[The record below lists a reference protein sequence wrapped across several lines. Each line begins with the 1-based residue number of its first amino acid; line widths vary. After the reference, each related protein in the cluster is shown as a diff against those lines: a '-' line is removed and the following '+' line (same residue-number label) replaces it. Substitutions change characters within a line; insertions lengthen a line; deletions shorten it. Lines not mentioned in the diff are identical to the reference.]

1 MERFSLREHVL
12 LGSSSSSPRRSSLSS
27 PKLQS
32 RNSDVDFNDVFGG
45 PPRRS
50 SMHEWRNSNNS
61 LSDTINSNSSG
72 GDDEDDD
79 ENIPSRNPWSGLSS
93 EKPVFGEESITRRNS
108 PSKDFFDDIFKG
120 DGLTTLTP
128 TRLSR
133 DHLHS
138 NPASRV
144 LSPARSMHT
153 PPPQSDSFGGSSLP
167 VLLSLP
173 PKLTKG
179 VDQAFSSSSHSP
191 FKSKE
196 SSSAGF
202 GSLSSPSFS
211 RASTPVVQGQEELR
225 NDVQHS
231 YTRASSSRDFYDDGL
246 SKAVKSETHSEVT
259 TNSNGQFHFSIY
271 RWPTKGVP
279 LVMHLRGGINIV
291 TKGKGKAEG
300 IESELSTSVVQEID
314 ISSKNQSNGLNT
326 ILKDTIGA
334 SKVVEEVAHL
344 KPESVPVVTSLP
356 YGGGNY
362 VKSESAL
369 SDAPLGGANKQGN
382 DKMVKKDGVNEGSA
396 KRVDIS
402 AVNVD
407 ENKKA
412 KTSTGKKNFN
422 FSEASL
428 QNSPARSETKNV
440 KNKVKGKVK
449 DFVKIFNQD
458 VPVTHVPSFETVILS
473 QRTGTEDVGAAGK
486 TDDQEN
492 VVETKA
498 GNNEKVVSQKS
509 NKISADTSSKD
520 QVVEQS
526 AEKPRVTEDRTSY
539 KPYVASSERN
549 DTSTSCSDTIPVVV
563 EPVVTNM
570 EESHY
575 EDLQGNCLVE
585 VLPPEPNKQSEADQL
600 NEEIKASDAKIRK
613 WSNGKQGNIRS
624 LLSTLQYVLWPG
636 SGWKPVPLMDIIEQ
650 NSVRKAYQKAL
661 LCLHPDKL
669 QQRGAL
675 PHQKYTAEKV
685 FDILQEAW
693 TQNNSVG
700 AF

>member
-12 LGSSSSSPRRSSLSS
+12 LGSSSSPRRSSLSS
-27 PKLQS
+27 TKLQS

-72 GDDEDDD
+72 GDDEDDG
-79 ENIPSRNPWSGLSS
+79 NIPSRNPWSGLSS
-93 EKPVFGEESITRRNS
+93 EKPVFGEETITRRNS
-108 PSKDFFDDIFKG
+108 PSKDFYDDIFKG
-120 DGLTTLTP
+120 DGLTTSTP
-128 TRLSR
+128 TRLSW

-173 PKLTKG
+173 PKLAKG
-179 VDQAFSSSSHSP
+179 VDQAFSSPSHSP

-196 SSSAGF
+196 SSSAAF
-202 GSLSSPSFS
+202 GSSSSPSVS
-211 RASTPVVQGQEELR
+211 RASTPVAQGQEELR

-231 YTRASSSRDFYDDGL
+231 YTRASSSRDFYDEGL
-246 SKAVKSETHSEVT
+246 SKAVKSETNSEVT
-259 TNSNGQFHFSIY
+259 SNSNGQFHFSIY
-271 RWPTKGVP
+271 KWPTKGVP

-291 TKGKGKAEG
+291 SKGKGKAEG
-300 IESELSTSVVQEID
+300 IESELPKPVVQEIS
-314 ISSKNQSNGLNT
+314 ISSKNQSCGLNT
-326 ILKDTIGA
+326 ITKDT
-334 SKVVEEVAHL
+334 KVVEEVARR
-344 KPESVPVVTSLP
+344 KPV
-356 YGGGNY
+356 
-362 VKSESAL
+362 
-369 SDAPLGGANKQGN
+369 
-382 DKMVKKDGVNEGSA
+382 
-396 KRVDIS
+396 
-402 AVNVD
+402 
-407 ENKKA
+407 
-412 KTSTGKKNFN
+412 
-422 FSEASL
+422 SEA
-428 QNSPARSETKNV
+428 ETKNV
-440 KNKVKGKVK
+440 KNKVKGRVK
-449 DFVKIFNQD
+449 DFVKIFNQE
-458 VPVTHVPSFETVILS
+458 VPVTHVPSVETVIQS
-473 QRTGTEDVGAAGK
+473 QRTGAQDMGECKA
-486 TDDQEN
+486 DDQEN
-492 VVETKA
+492 VVQKKA
-498 GNNEKVVSQKS
+498 GNNEKVPSQRSNEVSV
-509 NKISADTSSKD
+509 DTSSKD
-520 QVVEQS
+520 QVVEQLD
-526 AEKPRVTEDRTSY
+526 KPRVAEDRTSY
-539 KPYVASSERN
+539 KTYVASSERN
-549 DTSTSCSDTIPVVV
+549 DTSTSCPEPIPVVV
-563 EPVVTNM
+563 EAVITNM

-585 VLPPEPNKQSEADQL
+585 VLPPEPDKQSEADQL
-600 NEEIKASDAKIRK
+600 NEEIKASDVKIRK
-613 WSNGKQGNIRS
+613 WSSGKQGNIRS

-700 AF
+700 TL

>member
-12 LGSSSSSPRRSSLSS
+12 LGSSSSPRRSSLSS

-61 LSDTINSNSSG
+61 LSDTVNSNSSG
-72 GDDEDDD
+72 GDEEGD

-93 EKPVFGEESITRRNS
+93 EKPVFGEESISRRNS

-120 DGLTTLTP
+120 DGLATSTP
-128 TRLSR
+128 TRLSC

-144 LSPARSMHT
+144 LSPARSMHI
-153 PPPQSDSFGGSSLP
+153 PPSQSDSVGGSSLP
-167 VLLSLP
+167 ILLSLP

-179 VDQAFSSSSHSP
+179 VDQASGSASHSP

-196 SSSAGF
+196 SSSARFGF
-202 GSLSSPSFS
+202 SSSPSAS
-211 RASTPVVQGQEELR
+211 RASTPTVQGQEELR

-231 YTRASSSRDFYDDGL
+231 YTRASSFRDFCDEGL
-246 SKAVKSETHSEVT
+246 SKAVKSETNSEVAS
-259 TNSNGQFHFSIY
+259 NSNGQFHFSIY
-271 RWPTKGVP
+271 KWPTKGVP

-291 TKGKGKAEG
+291 SKGKGQAEG
-300 IESELSTSVVQEID
+300 IESELSTSAVQEID
-314 ISSKNQSNGLNT
+314 TSSKNQSDGLST
-326 ILKDTIGA
+326 IMKDTTSATKI
-334 SKVVEEVAHL
+334 VEEIAPI
-344 KPESVPVVTSLP
+344 KPESEPTMSSLP
-356 YGGGNY
+356 RVRGKY
-362 VKSESAL
+362 VKSESAV
-369 SDAPLGGANKQGN
+369 SDAPVGGTNRPGN

-402 AVNVD
+402 AVNID

-412 KTSTGKKNFN
+412 KTSTGKKNFKV
-422 FSEASL
+422 SEASL

-449 DFVKIFNQD
+449 DFVNIFNQE
-458 VPVTHVPSFETVILS
+458 VPVKHVPGVETVIPS
-473 QRTGTEDVGAAGK
+473 QR

-498 GNNEKVVSQKS
+498 GNNEKVVSRKS
-509 NKISADTSSKD
+509 NKVSVDTSSKD

-526 AEKPRVTEDRTSY
+526 EKPHVAEDRTSY
-539 KPYVASSERN
+539 KTHVASSETN
-549 DTSTSCSDTIPVVV
+549 DTSTSYSEPVPEVV
-563 EPVVTNM
+563 EAVVTNM
-570 EESHY
+570 DESHF
-575 EDLQGNCLVE
+575 EDLPGLVE
-585 VLPPEPNKQSEADQL
+585 VLPPEPNKQSEADQH

-693 TQNNSVG
+693 TLNNSVG
-700 AF
+700 AL

>member
-1 MERFSLREHVL
+1 MDRFSLREHVL
-12 LGSSSSSPRRSSLSS
+12 LGSSSSPRRSSLSS

-61 LSDTINSNSSG
+61 LSDTIYSNSSG
-72 GDDEDDD
+72 GDDEDD

-93 EKPVFGEESITRRNS
+93 EKPVFGEETITRRNS
-108 PSKDFFDDIFKG
+108 PSKDFYDDIFKG
-120 DGLTTLTP
+120 DGLTTSTP
-128 TRLSR
+128 TRLSW

-153 PPPQSDSFGGSSLP
+153 PPSQSDSIGGSSLP

-173 PKLTKG
+173 PKLTKA
-179 VDQAFSSSSHSP
+179 VDQAFSSPGHSP

-196 SSSAGF
+196 SSSAAF
-202 GSLSSPSFS
+202 GSPSSPSVS
-211 RASTPVVQGQEELR
+211 RASTPVTQGKEELR

-231 YTRASSSRDFYDDGL
+231 YTRASSSQDFYDEGL
-246 SKAVKSETHSEVT
+246 SKAVKSETNSEVT
-259 TNSNGQFHFSIY
+259 SNSNGQFHFSIY
-271 RWPTKGVP
+271 KWPTKGVP

-291 TKGKGKAEG
+291 SKGKGKPEG
-300 IESELSTSVVQEID
+300 TGSELSTSGVREIS
-314 ISSKNQSNGLNT
+314 ISSKNQSGGLNT
-326 ILKDTIGA
+326 IMKET
-334 SKVVEEVAHL
+334 KVVEEVARL
-344 KPESVPVVTSLP
+344 KPEPEPITSSLP
-356 YGGGNY
+356 HVGQKYA
-362 VKSESAL
+362 KSESAASAA
-369 SDAPLGGANKQGN
+369 SDAPAGGANKQGN
-382 DKMVKKDGVNEGSA
+382 DKMVKKGGLNEGSA
-396 KRVDIS
+396 KRVDMS
-402 AVNVD
+402 AVNIN

-412 KTSTGKKNFN
+412 KTSTGKKNIN
-422 FSEASL
+422 LSEASD
-428 QNSPARSETKNV
+428 SPARSETKNV

-449 DFVKIFNQD
+449 DFVKIFNQE
-458 VPVTHVPSFETVILS
+458 VPVTHVPSVETVIQS
-473 QRTGTEDVGAAGK
+473 QRTGAEDMGACE

-492 VVETKA
+492 VVQKKA
-498 GNNEKVVSQKS
+498 GNNEKVPSQKS
-509 NKISADTSSKD
+509 NKVSVDTSSKD
-520 QVVEQS
+520 LVVEQLD
-526 AEKPRVTEDRTSY
+526 KPHVAEDRTSY
-539 KPYVASSERN
+539 KTYVTSSERN
-549 DTSTSCSDTIPVVV
+549 DTSTSCPEPIPVVV
-563 EPVVTNM
+563 EAVVKNM

-585 VLPPEPNKQSEADQL
+585 VLPPEPDKQSEADQL

-613 WSNGKQGNIRS
+613 WSSGKQGNIRS

-700 AF
+700 AL

>member
-12 LGSSSSSPRRSSLSS
+12 LGSSSSPRRSSLSS
-27 PKLQS
+27 TKLQS

-72 GDDEDDD
+72 GDDEDDG
-79 ENIPSRNPWSGLSS
+79 NIPSRNPWSGLSS
-93 EKPVFGEESITRRNS
+93 EKPVFGEETITRRNS
-108 PSKDFFDDIFKG
+108 PSKDFYDDIFKG
-120 DGLTTLTP
+120 DGLTTSTP
-128 TRLSR
+128 TRLSW

-173 PKLTKG
+173 PKLAKG
-179 VDQAFSSSSHSP
+179 VDQAFSSPSHSP

-196 SSSAGF
+196 SSSAAF
-202 GSLSSPSFS
+202 GSSSSPSVS
-211 RASTPVVQGQEELR
+211 RASTPVAQGQEELR

-231 YTRASSSRDFYDDGL
+231 YTRA
-246 SKAVKSETHSEVT
+246 
-259 TNSNGQFHFSIY
+259 
-271 RWPTKGVP
+271 
-279 LVMHLRGGINIV
+279 
-291 TKGKGKAEG
+291 GKAEG
-300 IESELSTSVVQEID
+300 IESELPKPVVQEIS
-314 ISSKNQSNGLNT
+314 ISSKNQSCGLNT
-326 ILKDTIGA
+326 ITKDT
-334 SKVVEEVAHL
+334 KVVEEVARR
-344 KPESVPVVTSLP
+344 KPV
-356 YGGGNY
+356 
-362 VKSESAL
+362 
-369 SDAPLGGANKQGN
+369 
-382 DKMVKKDGVNEGSA
+382 
-396 KRVDIS
+396 
-402 AVNVD
+402 
-407 ENKKA
+407 
-412 KTSTGKKNFN
+412 
-422 FSEASL
+422 SEA
-428 QNSPARSETKNV
+428 ETKNV
-440 KNKVKGKVK
+440 KNKVKGRVK
-449 DFVKIFNQD
+449 DFVKIFNQE
-458 VPVTHVPSFETVILS
+458 VPVTHVPSVETVIQS
-473 QRTGTEDVGAAGK
+473 QRTGAQDMGECKA
-486 TDDQEN
+486 DDQEN
-492 VVETKA
+492 VVQKKA
-498 GNNEKVVSQKS
+498 GNNEKVPSQRSNEVSV
-509 NKISADTSSKD
+509 DTSSKD
-520 QVVEQS
+520 QVVEQLD
-526 AEKPRVTEDRTSY
+526 KPRVAEDRTSY
-539 KPYVASSERN
+539 KTYVASSERN
-549 DTSTSCSDTIPVVV
+549 DTSTSCPEPIPVVV
-563 EPVVTNM
+563 EAVITNM

-585 VLPPEPNKQSEADQL
+585 VLPPEPDKQSEADQL
-600 NEEIKASDAKIRK
+600 NEEIKASDVKIRK
-613 WSNGKQGNIRS
+613 WSSGKQGNIRS

-700 AF
+700 AL

>member
-12 LGSSSSSPRRSSLSS
+12 LGSSSSPRRSSLSS

-61 LSDTINSNSSG
+61 LSDTINSNSSA
-72 GDDEDDD
+72 GDDEDD

-93 EKPVFGEESITRRNS
+93 EKPVFGEETITRRNS
-108 PSKDFFDDIFKG
+108 PSKDFYDDIFKG
-120 DGLTTLTP
+120 DGLTTSTP
-128 TRLSR
+128 TRLSW

-153 PPPQSDSFGGSSLP
+153 PPPQSDSFSGSSLP

-173 PKLTKG
+173 PKLAKG
-179 VDQAFSSSSHSP
+179 VDQAFSSPSHSP

-196 SSSAGF
+196 SSSAAF
-202 GSLSSPSFS
+202 GSSSSPSVS
-211 RASTPVVQGQEELR
+211 RASTPVAQGQEELR

-231 YTRASSSRDFYDDGL
+231 YTRASSSRDFYDEGL
-246 SKAVKSETHSEVT
+246 SKAVKSETNSEVT
-259 TNSNGQFHFSIY
+259 SNSNGQFHFSIY
-271 RWPTKGVP
+271 KWPTKGVP

-291 TKGKGKAEG
+291 SKGKGKAEG
-300 IESELSTSVVQEID
+300 IESELPKPVVQEIS
-314 ISSKNQSNGLNT
+314 ISSKNQSGGLNT
-326 ILKDTIGA
+326 ITKDI
-334 SKVVEEVAHL
+334 KVVEEVARR
-344 KPESVPVVTSLP
+344 KPVSEPSMSSLP
-356 YGGGNY
+356 HVGGNY
-362 VKSESAL
+362 VKSESA
-369 SDAPLGGANKQGN
+369 DAPAGGTNKQGN
-382 DKMVKKDGVNEGSA
+382 DKMVKKDGLNEGSA

-402 AVNVD
+402 AVNID

-412 KTSTGKKNFN
+412 KTSTGKKNIN
-422 FSEASL
+422 LSEASL

-449 DFVKIFNQD
+449 DFVKIFNQE
-458 VPVTHVPSFETVILS
+458 VPVTHVPSVETVIRS
-473 QRTGTEDVGAAGK
+473 QRTGSEDMGACKA
-486 TDDQEN
+486 DDQEN
-492 VVETKA
+492 VVQKMA
-498 GNNEKVVSQKS
+498 GNNEKVPSQRS
-509 NKISADTSSKD
+509 NKVSVDTSSKD
-520 QVVEQS
+520 QVVEQLD
-526 AEKPRVTEDRTSY
+526 KPRVAEDRTSY
-539 KPYVASSERN
+539 KTYVASTERN
-549 DTSTSCSDTIPVVV
+549 DTSTSCPEPIPVVV
-563 EPVVTNM
+563 EAVVTNM

-585 VLPPEPNKQSEADQL
+585 VLPPEPDKQSEADQL
-600 NEEIKASDAKIRK
+600 NEEIKASDVKIRK
-613 WSNGKQGNIRS
+613 WSSGKQGNIRS

-700 AF
+700 AL

>member
-1 MERFSLREHVL
+1 MQRFSLREHVL

-32 RNSDVDFNDVFGG
+32 KNSDVDFNDVFGG

-50 SMHEWRNSNNS
+50 SMHEWRTSNNS
-61 LSDTINSNSSG
+61 LSDSINSNSSG
-72 GDDEDDD
+72 GDDEDDH
-79 ENIPSRNPWSGLSS
+79 ENIPSRNLCSGLSS
-93 EKPVFGEESITRRNS
+93 EKPVFGEESITHRNS

-120 DGLTTLTP
+120 DGLTTPTP
-128 TRLSR
+128 TRLSW

-144 LSPARSMHT
+144 LSPASSMHT
-153 PPPQSDSFGGSSLP
+153 PPLQSDSFGGSSLP
-167 VLLSLP
+167 ALLSLP
-173 PKLTKG
+173 PKRTKG
-179 VDQAFSSSSHSP
+179 VDQAFSSPSHSP
-191 FKSKE
+191 FKNKE

-231 YTRASSSRDFYDDGL
+231 YTRASSSRDFYDDGS

-259 TNSNGQFHFSIY
+259 SNSNGQFHFSIY
-271 RWPTKGVP
+271 KWPTKGVP
-279 LVMHLRGGINIV
+279 LVMHLRGGINRV
-291 TKGKGKAEG
+291 SKGKGKAEG
-300 IESELSTSVVQEID
+300 IESELSTSVVQETD
-314 ISSKNQSNGLNT
+314 ISSKNKSNGLNT
-326 ILKDTIGA
+326 IMKDTIGA
-334 SKVVEEVAHL
+334 SKVVKEVARL
-344 KPESVPVVTSLP
+344 KPESVPVMTSLSHV
-356 YGGGNY
+356 GGNY
-362 VKSESAL
+362 VKSESAI
-369 SDAPLGGANKQGN
+369 SDAPVGGTSKQGN
-382 DKMVKKDGVNEGSA
+382 DKMVKKDGANEGSG

-412 KTSTGKKNFN
+412 ITSTGKKNFN
-422 FSEASL
+422 LSEASL

-440 KNKVKGKVK
+440 KNKVKGKVT
-449 DFVKIFNQD
+449 DFVKIFNQE
-458 VPVTHVPSFETVILS
+458 VPVTHVASVETVIQS
-473 QRTGTEDVGAAGK
+473 QRTGTEDMDAAGK

-526 AEKPRVTEDRTSY
+526 EKPRVTEGRTSY
-539 KPYVASSERN
+539 KPYVASSETN
-549 DTSTSCSDTIPVVV
+549 DTSTSCSETIPVVV

-585 VLPPEPNKQSEADQL
+585 VLPPEPNKPSEADQL